1 MFSAN
6 SFSEAS
12 FSELDTPIVASG
24 ITGGDVVIYFN
35 NSYMTFPLEINTQA
49 DLSLDINTSQDHSL
63 GINTQADLDIDINTQ
78 QDHSLGINKTLDFNA
93 ER

>member
-12 FSELDTPIVASG
+12 FSELDAPIVASG

-35 NSYMTFPLEINTQA
+35 NSFLTFPLEINRQA
-49 DLSLDINTSQDHSL
+49 DFKLDK
-63 GINTQADLDIDINTQ
+63 NTQ

>member
-12 FSELDTPIVASG
+12 FSESDSVVASG
-24 ITGGDVVIYFN
+24 ITGGDVIIYFN
-35 NSYMTFPLEINTQA
+35 NSYLAFPLEINTGI
-49 DLSLDINTSQDHSL
+49 DLSLDINTAQDHSL
-63 GINTQADLDIDINTQ
+63 GINTQADLGFDINTQ
-78 QDHSLGINKTLDFNA
+78 QDHSLGLNKTLNFNA

>member
-24 ITGGDVVIYFN
+24 ITGGDVIIYFN
-35 NSYMTFPLEINTQA
+35 NSFLTFPLEINRQSDFNLDKNTQ
-49 DLSLDINTSQDHSL
+49 QDYSL
-63 GINTQADLDIDINTQ
+63 GINNI
-78 QDHSLGINKTLDFNA
+78 LDFNA

>member
-1 MFSAN
+1 MFSG
-6 SFSEAS
+6 SPFSAVGFSVSDEA
-12 FSELDTPIVASG
+12 LASG
-24 ITGGDVVIYFN
+24 ITSSNVIIYFN

-63 GINTQADLDIDINTQ
+63 GINTEADLGIDINTQ
-78 QDHSLGINKTLDFNA
+78 QDHSLGLNKTLDFNA